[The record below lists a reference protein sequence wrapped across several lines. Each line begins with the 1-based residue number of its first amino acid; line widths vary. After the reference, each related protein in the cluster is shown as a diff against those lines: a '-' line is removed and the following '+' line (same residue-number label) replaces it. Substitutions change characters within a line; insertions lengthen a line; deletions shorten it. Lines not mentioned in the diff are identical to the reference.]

1 MAGRE
6 RFKEHK
12 KKRERGGFVTLPYI
26 LLRSDP
32 FVALSAHAKA
42 LLLDLLAQ
50 YKGDNN
56 GDLCLAWSV
65 MKLRGWKS
73 EATLNKAKRELLA
86 KDFIMVTRQGGKH
99 RASLY
104 ALTFYSIDECK
115 GKLDVPPTHS
125 PPGTWRR
132 YESLSAL
139 KMPEQQKPYYATRS
153 NSGTITTATVPISSD
168 EDQITTSVEVVD
180 GFFEEALLQQA

>member
-1 MAGRE
+1 MTVGRPD

-12 KKRERGGFVTLPYI
+12 KKRERGGFVALPHI
-26 LLRSDP
+26 LLQSDS
-32 FVALSAHAKA
+32 FVTLSAHAKA

-50 YKGDNN
+50 YKGNNN

-73 EATLNKAKRELLA
+73 EATLNKAKQELLA

-99 RASLY
+99 CASLY

-115 GKLDVPPTHS
+115 GKLEVEPTHS
-125 PPGTWRR
+125 PPSSWRR
-132 YESLSAL
+132 HEPLPPL
-139 KMPEQQKPYYATRS
+139 KVPEQKKPYYATCS
-153 NSGTITTATVPISSD
+153 N
-168 EDQITTSVEVVD
+168 
-180 GFFEEALLQQA
+180 